1 MIIEKLKN
9 GIYKSESR
17 FRKNAIYFI
26 YNDKIMMRVNGGMY
40 KTNENFM
47 QGKWVEDLQPG
58 MIEQFNEVYEQ
69 LKSW

>member
-1 MIIEKLKN
+1 MIETTLKN
-9 GIYKSESR
+9 GIYKSE
-17 FRKNAIYFI
+17 NAIYFI

-47 QGKWVEDLQPG
+47 QGKWVDDLKPE
-58 MIEQFNEVYEQ
+58 MIEQFKEVYNK